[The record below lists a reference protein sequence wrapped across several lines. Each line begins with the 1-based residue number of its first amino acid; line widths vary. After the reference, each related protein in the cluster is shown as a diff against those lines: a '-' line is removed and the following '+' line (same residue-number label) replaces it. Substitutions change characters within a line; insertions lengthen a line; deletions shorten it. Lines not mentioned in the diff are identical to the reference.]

1 MRKTL
6 SAAAFW
12 HTYYLLNQV
21 SYNSTHSES
30 PERNFISF
38 GLFLCDS
45 EVGDD
50 SKAGVC
56 GSAMAAV
63 PFKLSICVFPR
74 LMSGCAQK
82 VSILTFLAL

>member
-6 SAAAFW
+6 STAAFW

-45 EVGDD
+45 EGGDD

-56 GSAMAAV
+56 

>member
-6 SAAAFW
+6 STAAFW

-21 SYNSTHSES
+21 SYN
-30 PERNFISF
+30 FISF

-45 EVGDD
+45 EGGDD